1 MWWVYL
7 LVFFGGAIIGAMLM
21 ALMAASRE
29 SEPHEVH
36 VYCDEDGNMQIMTL
50 PVEDEVIWHK
60 KPEDIEKRIRNY
72 EETLE
77 MLKDMNLHA

>member
-7 LVFFGGAIIGAMLM
+7 LVFFGGAIVGAMQM

-29 SEPHEVH
+29 TEPHEVH
-36 VYCDEDGNMQIMTL
+36 VYCDEDGNMQIVTFPM
-50 PVEDEVIWHK
+50 EDKVIWHTS
-60 KPEDIEKRIRNY
+60 PEDIEKRIERY
-72 EETLE
+72 EGTIK

>member
-1 MWWVYL
+1 M

>member
-7 LVFFGGAIIGAMLM
+7 LVFFGGAIVGAMLM

-36 VYCDEDGNMQIMTL
+36 VYCDEDGNMQIMTF
-50 PVEDEVIWHK
+50 PVEDKVSWHK
-60 KPEDIEKRIRNY
+60 KPEDKEKRIERY
-72 EETLE
+72 EGTLE
-77 MLKDMNLHA
+77 MVKDMNLHA

>member
-7 LVFFGGAIIGAMLM
+7 LVFFGGAIVGAMLM

-77 MLKDMNLHA
+77 MVKDMNLHA

>member
-7 LVFFGGAIIGAMLM
+7 LVFFGGAIFGAMLM

-36 VYCDEDGNMQIMTL
+36 VYCDEDGNMDIMTF
-50 PVEDEVIWHK
+50 PMEDKIIWHK
-60 KPEDIEKRIRNY
+60 EPEDIEKRIERY
-72 EETLE
+72 EGTLE
-77 MLKDMNLHA
+77 MVKDMNLHA

>member
-7 LVFFGGAIIGAMLM
+7 LVFFCGAIFGAMLM

-29 SEPHEVH
+29 TEPHEVH
-36 VYCDEDGNMQIMTL
+36 VYCDEDGNMQIVTFPM
-50 PVEDEVIWHK
+50 EDKIIWHTSS
-60 KPEDIEKRIRNY
+60 EDIEKRIERY
-72 EETLE
+72 EGTIK

>member
-7 LVFFGGAIIGAMLM
+7 LVFFGGTIFGAMLM

-36 VYCDEDGNMQIMTL
+36 VYCDEDGNMQIVTFPM
-50 PVEDEVIWHK
+50 EDKVIWHAS
-60 KPEDIEKRIRNY
+60 PEDIEKRIERY
-72 EETLE
+72 EGTIK

>member
-7 LVFFGGAIIGAMLM
+7 LVFFGGAILGAMLM

-77 MLKDMNLHA
+77 MVKDMDLHA

>member
-7 LVFFGGAIIGAMLM
+7 LVFFGGAIVGAMLM

-60 KPEDIEKRIRNY
+60 KPEDIEKSIERY
-72 EETLE
+72 EET
-77 MLKDMNLHA
+77 LKDMNLHA